1 MVPFKRFLSKHMYN
15 NSTEPFEIKVKRNK
29 SNFPLQKRYKND
41 EQNISSSLID
51 QRINFRDPVGSSK
64 QEQVVEMIEG

>member
-1 MVPFKRFLSKHMYN
+1 MVPFKRFLSKYTIIQLNHLKLKLK
-15 NSTEPFEIKVKRNK
+15 EINQTFHYKRDI
-29 SNFPLQKRYKND
+29 RMM
-41 EQNISSSLID
+41 NISSSLID